1 MAKSEGSRRSLNP
14 WRRIAELEAE
24 VQECRAVNLRV
35 AELAD
40 VVTELLVPLL
50 AEEAEI
56 SGDSA
61 RATRIRALLERYHG
75 SL

>member
-1 MAKSEGSRRSLNP
+1 MRNPIGTVRELRRQVDALQG
-14 WRRIAELEAE
+14 RMRELEDE

-40 VVTELLVPLL
+40 VVTALLVPL
-50 AEEAEI
+50 AQSDAT
-56 SGDSA
+56 GA
-61 RATRIRALLERYHG
+61 REVLERYHR